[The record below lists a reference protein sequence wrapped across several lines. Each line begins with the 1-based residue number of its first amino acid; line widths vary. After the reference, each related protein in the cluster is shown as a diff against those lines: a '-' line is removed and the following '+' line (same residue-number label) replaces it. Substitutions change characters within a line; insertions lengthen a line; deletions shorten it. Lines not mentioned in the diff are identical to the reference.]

1 MASVFTRIIDGELPG
16 RFVWRDEQV
25 VAFLSIGPLAPGHT
39 LVVPRVEVDHWID
52 LDPATWQRVGAVTQT
67 IGRALQAAFDPPRIG
82 TAIAGFEV
90 PHCHVH
96 VVPLRELA
104 DLDFARVDPDP
115 DPAELDEAAER
126 IRSALRELGHGDHVG

>member
-16 RFVWRDEQV
+16 RFVWRDDDV

-39 LVVPRVEVDHWID
+39 LVVPRDEVDHWID
-52 LDPATWQRVGAVTQT
+52 LDPATWQRVSEVTRT
-67 IGRALQAAFDPPRIG
+67 IGQALQGAFDPPRVG

-115 DPAELDEAAER
+115 DPAALDDAAER
-126 IRSALRELGHGDHVG
+126 IRAALRELGHSDQVG

>member
-16 RFVWRDEQV
+16 RFVWRDDDV

-39 LVVPRVEVDHWID
+39 LVVPRDEVDHWID
-52 LDPATWQRVGAVTQT
+52 LDPATWQRVSEVTRT
-67 IGRALQAAFDPPRIG
+67 IGQALQRAFDPPRVG

-115 DPAELDEAAER
+115 DPAALDDDAER
-126 IRSALRELGHGDHVG
+126 IRAALRELGHSDQVG